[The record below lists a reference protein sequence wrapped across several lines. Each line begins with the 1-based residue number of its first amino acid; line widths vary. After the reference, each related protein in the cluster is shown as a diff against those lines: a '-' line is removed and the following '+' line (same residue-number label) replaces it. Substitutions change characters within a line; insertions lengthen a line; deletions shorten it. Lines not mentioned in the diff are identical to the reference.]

1 MKQLHSLL
9 LKPQNQPVI
18 QDVLLR
24 LPSAVPEH
32 KCSNMKKN
40 ACIHFCSKAQL
51 MCIFQLNR
59 TNACVTL
66 TLWIQGTHFI
76 AHPFHFTRYSSL
88 PWKKK
93 TNVRIT
99 KTVHMRIDFFKKE
112 NNNNNIQTQ
121 VLSLLITNRIFLPL
135 HQHGNKTPHAV
146 NAQQHQICNATECTL
161 AHFSPS
167 YRRWL
172 HFFHVSAR
180 VKSSY
185 VL

>member
-24 LPSAVPEH
+24 LPSAVPKH
-32 KCSNMKKN
+32 KCSKMKKN

-59 TNACVTL
+59 TNPCVTL

-99 KTVHMRIDFFKKE
+99 KTVHMRIDFLKRKK
-112 NNNNNIQTQ
+112 
-121 VLSLLITNRIFLPL
+121 
-135 HQHGNKTPHAV
+135 K
-146 NAQQHQICNATECTL
+146 QQHSNTGFESFNYKWDVL
-161 AHFSPS
+161 AFTPTWKQNSTCC
-167 YRRWL
+167 
-172 HFFHVSAR
+172 
-180 VKSSY
+180 
-185 VL
+185 

>member
-32 KCSNMKKN
+32 KCSNKKKN
-40 ACIHFCSKAQL
+40 TCIHFCSKAQL

-112 NNNNNIQTQ
+112 NNNIQTQ
-121 VLSLLITNRIFLPL
+121 VLSLLITNMIFLPL

-146 NAQQHQICNATECTL
+146 NAQATPNLQCNWM
-161 AHFSPS
+161 HFSTFQS
-167 YRRWL
+167 KLQKMTSFLSRLR
-172 HFFHVSAR
+172 
-180 VKSSY
+180 
-185 VL
+185 